1 MNYLAP
7 EETAAAAEIIAPY
20 SSLAAGLFRESRT
33 NSREYEGSKGAAGKK
48 LPRAAIEG
56 ARTYKA
62 TRALW

>member
-33 NSREYEGSKGAAGKK
+33 KSWEYEGVQRGGREKITSSGNRGG
-48 LPRAAIEG
+48 EDV
-56 ARTYKA
+56 
-62 TRALW
+62 